1 MTELL
6 NTPSQEQKTEE
17 HIPPHSW
24 RNRLWLVVKIA
35 LAPLVAG
42 SLFVLLWSFSQDTAT
57 PALKVEPTRVA
68 EVVRLAGP
76 RLIAVTPDCPLDK
89 KLVIAGASKQK
100 TPAPVLSVTGSI
112 VARLPAGG
120 GLAEDR
126 WQFSSPDLLSAY
138 TDWQKSRADVG
149 FAEKQLVKIRE
160 LDTARITA
168 QTKVVERLRKLVAA
182 GTDSVK
188 DLAAEEANL
197 LQTQLQGQKEVY
209 EAETAVKIAA
219 RTRAALARQLQQAG
233 ADPDLLGRLSDGS
246 AVAVANVPEAK
257 IDRVRTGQAC
267 TARFY
272 GFLEEVFSGR
282 VSSLAPTLS
291 RERRTLQVLFE
302 LSDPQGRLKPGMF
315 ADIGL
320 GTDVHE
326 TVMVPADGVL
336 HVGRADYVLVG
347 TEPGVWQVTEVTVG
361 EINGTNIE
369 ILAGLQ
375 GGERVIG
382 NGAILLK
389 PVVAQAVWS

>member
-1 MTELL
+1 MT
-6 NTPSQEQKTEE
+6 PEE
-17 HIPPHSW
+17 KATGEHRAPYSW
-24 RNRLWLVVKIA
+24 RTRLRSVLKVGFIS
-35 LAPLVAG
+35 LVAR
-42 SLFVLLWSFSQDTAT
+42 SLLVLLSFSFHAMAT
-57 PALKVEPTRVA
+57 PALRTEPTGSA
-68 EVVRLAGP
+68 NVVQLVGP
-76 RLIAVTPDCPLDK
+76 RLIAVTPGSSLDK

-100 TPAPVLSVTGSI
+100 TPAPLLSVTGSV
-112 VARLPAGG
+112 VARLPAGRG
-120 GLAEDR
+120 PAEDR
-126 WQFSSPDLLSAY
+126 WQFSSPDLLSVY
-138 TDWQKSRADVG
+138 TDWQKSRADVE
-149 FAEKQLVKIRE
+149 FAEKQLAKIRE
-160 LDTARITA
+160 LNAARIAA

-182 GTDSVK
+182 GTDPVK

-209 EAETAVKIAA
+209 EAETAVKVAT
-219 RTRAALARQLQQAG
+219 RNRAALARQLQQAG
-233 ADPDLLGRLSDGS
+233 ADPDLLGRLPDGS
-246 AVAVANVPEAK
+246 AVAVADVPEAK
-257 IDRVRTGQAC
+257 IGRAREGQAC

-272 GFLEEVFSGR
+272 GLPETVFSGR

-291 RERRTLQVLFE
+291 QERRTLRVLFE

-320 GTDVHE
+320 GTDLHE

-361 EINGTNIE
+361 EINGTSVE
-369 ILAGLQ
+369 ILVGLQ

-389 PVVAQAVWS
+389 PVVVQAVQS